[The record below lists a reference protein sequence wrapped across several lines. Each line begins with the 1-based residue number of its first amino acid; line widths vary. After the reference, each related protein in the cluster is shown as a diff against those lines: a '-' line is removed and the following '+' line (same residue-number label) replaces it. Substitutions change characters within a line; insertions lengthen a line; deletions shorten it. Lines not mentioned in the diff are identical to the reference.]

1 MANIRDVA
9 RLAGVSI
16 SSVSNL
22 LNNRSHQMSAQTR
35 ERIEQVMATRGIGRP
50 GRRRCPHRR
59 PRSSACCCRR
69 SSTRAFQRWRMRS
82 TARRGLTATA
92 SCSATPTAVEQEEAA
107 FIDDMFLHGVR
118 GIIVAASDIR
128 QTHFVRAAE
137 RGMKI
142 VSYDNPFPA
151 RAAIDTPLFDSV
163 SMDNVAAGRPPLSTC
178 SNAAADTSCS
188 PPKRR

>member
-1 MANIRDVA
+1 
-9 RLAGVSI
+9 
-16 SSVSNL
+16 
-22 LNNRSHQMSAQTR
+22 
-35 ERIEQVMATRGIGRP
+35 
-50 GRRRCPHRR
+50 
-59 PRSSACCCRR
+59 
-69 SSTRAFQRWRMRS
+69 MRS

-92 SCSATPTAVEQEEAA
+92 SCSATPTAGEQEEAA